1 MAVDKQAGE
10 AGELE
15 AIGTVVP
22 GTVRNKI
29 VYTTLDGKYLGAVE
43 FEAMSLP
50 ALAIV
55 GERFRDFCA
64 RQASKVTPA
73 GSAALDILRRR
84 Q

>member
-1 MAVDKQAGE
+1 MTTERQSGA

-22 GTVRNKI
+22 GNVRNKI

-50 ALAIV
+50 ALAAI
-55 GERFRDFCA
+55 GERFREFCA
-64 RQASKVTPA
+64 RQAGRVTPA
-73 GSAALDILRRR
+73 GSAALGILRR